1 MINIIYMEQKHYSI
15 DEGGQGGWRLLY
27 CVDSSPKAPPRG
39 DVNPALRTLLLSDSQ
54 TFFDAIVAKP
64 MHALLDDARV
74 SDVAEADGTVKL
86 GTQYLKRARV
96 CRAGQSKTRIII
108 V

>member
-1 MINIIYMEQKHYSI
+1 M
-15 DEGGQGGWRLLY
+15 GGSRILY

-39 DVNPALRTLLLSDSQ
+39 DVNPALRTLLLSDPQ

-74 SDVAEADGTVKL
+74 SDVTEADGTVKL

-96 CRAGQSKTRIII
+96 SCAEQGKQKRVLFI